1 MTLTARTLQVADYRN
16 FSHATLEL
24 SSGVTILVGRNAA
37 GKTNLIEALQLL
49 TSGRSFRRPTPVELV
64 RTGHSSARME
74 LVVECDGRHIDLA
87 CEVVAGKRQFVR
99 NGKRCRAS
107 GVRGVLPSVLFCPD
121 DLDMVK
127 RSARLRREALDTFGI
142 QLNEQYAQLVSSY
155 ERIVEQRNTL
165 LRTYGGDPGV
175 LAAWDEALVQTGVSL
190 MMHRTALLARVRAHL
205 IEAYR
210 GIAEH
215 EELDVR
221 YVPSITDEEVP
232 VGMEGAAP
240 FDRATATDLYWQRLG
255 AARDDELRR
264 GMTLVGPHRD
274 EIRFTID
281 GRDARTFASQGQQRS
296 LVLAWKVAEVQV
308 TRDILGAPPLL
319 LLDDV
324 MSELDAARRH
334 AFLAFI
340 QEEIQTVITT
350 TNLGYFSDDVLR
362 RARVVTVGTD
372 GLGAAGAE
380 AAADQGGQ

>member
-49 TSGRSFRRPTPVELV
+49 TSGRSFRRPTPAELV
-64 RTGHSSARME
+64 RTGRSSARME
-74 LVVECDGRHIDLA
+74 LVVEGDGRHIDLA
-87 CEVVAGKRQFVR
+87 CEVVAGKRQFMR

-190 MMHRTALLARVRAHL
+190 MMHRIALLARVRAHL

-210 GIAEH
+210 GIAVH

-221 YVPSITDEEVP
+221 YVPSIADEEVP
-232 VGMEGAAP
+232 VGTDGAAP
-240 FDRATATDLYWQRLG
+240 FDRAAATDLFWQRLG
-255 AARDDELRR
+255 AAHDDELRR